1 MTEAVMD
8 RIKADQLRARKS
20 RDVVIENVL
29 DQVMD
34 ECEARHSLQPMRSLT
49 DSEVISVVR
58 KVSNDLV
65 SNVLDKRVT
74 TATRRAQ
81 IKRKVDHLQRYIP
94 SDDLSDEDIE
104 EIAVRLHAVMGFKQI
119 LDHLRARY
127 PGRYNHNHATLIVRQ
142 IVNA

>member
-1 MTEAVMD
+1 MSEAIMD

-29 DQVMD
+29 DQVIE
-34 ECEARHSLQPMRSLT
+34 ECDARRSLQPMRSLT
-49 DSEVISVVR
+49 DGEVISVVR
-58 KVSNDLV
+58 KVS
-65 SNVLDKRVT
+65 SGLDKRVT
-74 TATRRAQ
+74 TPTRRQQ
-81 IKRKVDHLQRYIP
+81 IQRKVDHLQRYLP

>member
-58 KVSNDLV
+58 KVSNDL
-65 SNVLDKRVT
+65 DKRVT

-127 PGRYNHNHATLIVRQ
+127 PG
-142 IVNA
+142 

>member
-1 MTEAVMD
+1 MSEAIMD
-8 RIKADQLRARKS
+8 RIKADQLMARKS

-29 DQVMD
+29 DQVIE
-34 ECEARHSLQPMRSLT
+34 ECDARRSLQPMRSLT
-49 DSEVISVVR
+49 DGEVISVVR
-58 KVSNDLV
+58 KVS
-65 SNVLDKRVT
+65 SGLDKRVT
-74 TATRRAQ
+74 TPTRRQQ
-81 IKRKVDHLQRYIP
+81 IQRKVDHLQRYLP

>member
-1 MTEAVMD
+1 MSEAIMD

-29 DQVMD
+29 DQVIE
-34 ECEARHSLQPMRSLT
+34 ECDARRSLQPMRSLT
-49 DSEVISVVR
+49 DGEVISVVR
-58 KVSNDLV
+58 KVS
-65 SNVLDKRVT
+65 SGLDKRVT
-74 TATRRAQ
+74 TPTRREQ
-81 IKRKVDHLQRYIP
+81 IQRKVDHLQRYLP